1 MGITSALN
9 SAMSGL
15 SANARQAEAL
25 SSNVANASTPGY
37 ARRVVSLSAQGIG
50 GSGQGVMVNGVSREI
65 DSFLLADRRLAQAS
79 AGEKDLRASFL
90 AELERI
96 IGDPTAIGSLS
107 ARVAAFD
114 AALLEAASRPESEA
128 RLNTA
133 VDAAKALALGI
144 NQASDAIQIAR
155 LRVDGQIA
163 ATVEDLNS
171 ALAQVEELNIQIRNL
186 DASGRDYSALAD
198 QRQQII
204 DRVATQV
211 PLRELARDHG
221 QIALMTTGGAMLLDG
236 KAAVFGFTAVNTMV
250 PAMSQAAGGLFGL
263 TLNGRPMATAG
274 TSSLVLGGALA
285 ANFAIRDELAVQGQA
300 RLDGLARDLVER
312 FSDLDPSLPIGDP
325 GLFTDRGLSFDPS
338 DEVGLSARLA
348 VSEAVDPQ
356 VGGQIWRLRDGL
368 GAVSTGPI
376 GEASLLLSLSA
387 ALDASRAPASSALPA
402 ASRSLSGLT
411 ADLLSMTSSAR
422 LSAQT
427 DQAFTAARYAALD
440 EMEKAGGVDT
450 DQELQTLLVIEKS
463 YAANAKVLQTI
474 DGLLATLLEI

>member
-1 MGITSALN
+1 MSITSALT

-15 SANARQAEAL
+15 TANARQAETL

-50 GSGQGVMVNGVSREI
+50 GSGQGVMVNGVTREI
-65 DSFLLADRRLAQAS
+65 NAFLQADRRLAQAA
-79 AGEKDLRASFL
+79 AGEKDLRAGFL
-90 AELERI
+90 AELEKI
-96 IGDPTAIGSLS
+96 IGPPTAIGSLS
-107 ARVAAFD
+107 SRVAALD
-114 AALLEAASRPESEA
+114 TALIEAASRPESEA
-128 RLNTA
+128 RLHTA
-133 VDAAKALALGI
+133 VEAAKALAQGL
-144 NQASDAIQIAR
+144 NQASDAIQTAR

-198 QRQQII
+198 QRQQIV
-204 DRVATQV
+204 DRIATQI
-211 PLRELARDHG
+211 PLREISRDHG
-221 QIALMTTGGAMLLDG
+221 QIALMSSGGAMLLDG
-236 KAAVFGFTAVNTMV
+236 KAAVFGFTAVNTVV
-250 PAMSQAAGGLFGL
+250 PEMTQAAGGLSGL

-274 TSSLVLGGALA
+274 VTSLVLGGALA
-285 ANFAIRDELAVQGQA
+285 GNFAIRDELAVQGQA

-312 FSDLDPSLPIGDP
+312 VAGLDPSLAVGDP
-325 GLFTDRGLSFDPS
+325 GLFTDRGLSFDPLE
-338 DEVGLSARLA
+338 EVGLSARLA
-348 VSEAVDPQ
+348 VNAAVDPQ
-356 VGGQIWRLRDGL
+356 AGGQIWRLRDGL
-368 GAVSTGPI
+368 GAATSGPI
-376 GEASLLLSLSA
+376 GEASLLLSLSS
-387 ALDASRAPASSALPA
+387 ALTTARAPSSIALPA
-402 ASRSLSGLT
+402 TDRSLSGLT

-422 LSAQT
+422 LRAET

-450 DQELQTLLVIEKS
+450 DQELQTLLVIEKN